1 MNMKRLIIITTLM
14 ASILTATEISAQS
27 DLDAIR
33 FSHFNPSSTARSLSM
48 GGAFGALGADFSA
61 MSGNPAGLGL
71 FRKSEFSFT
80 PSFGSNVTDATFL
93 GKTSTDTKFNF
104 GMGNLGLVYAY
115 PKEDE
120 GASWKGWAFAIG
132 YNRLNNFHSR
142 SIYEAVNPNSSL
154 LNSYVE
160 TANGTNYQNLNEYYE
175 NLAFQ
180 TYLIDTL
187 PFTSSQYFSAIPEGG
202 ALQRGIKESR
212 GSLGDISFAFGGN
225 YENKIFW
232 GFAVGIPYLRY
243 SEDFIYE
250 EIDEKNTINQTTQ
263 GIDSAYAA
271 TYNFKSFSIAQ
282 NLRTTGTGVNVK
294 FGLIFRPN
302 DMLRFG
308 AAIHSPTYYSMHDEY
323 ASSMSAKFE
332 SGQLPPSDSPI
343 GIYDYNLTTPFRAI
357 FSAAAL
363 FQQQGILSFDY
374 EITDYS
380 SARLSADDYGFTQEN
395 AVTRS
400 TYSQAHSLRAGAEWK
415 YGIFAFRGGVGYR
428 TGIFKSG
435 LADSKSDQHQVTYS
449 AGFGIR
455 EENYFV
461 DFGYSL
467 ANGNYFYRPYELA
480 STPQSE
486 PGVFYKTREHKL
498 LITVGFRF

>member
-1 MNMKRLIIITTLM
+1 MKQLL
-14 ASILTATEISAQS
+14 ISATLITVMAASAELRAQT

-33 FSHFNPSSTARSLSM
+33 YSHFNPSATARSLSM
-48 GGAFGALGADFSA
+48 GGAFGALGADFSVL
-61 MSGNPAGLGL
+61 SGNPAGLGL
-71 FRKSEFSFT
+71 YRKSEFTFT
-80 PSFGSNVTDATFL
+80 PSFGSNVTDATFF
-93 GKTSTDTKFNF
+93 GKTATDTKFNF
-104 GMGNLGLVYAY
+104 SMGNLGLVYAF
-115 PKEDE
+115 PKDNE
-120 GASWKGWAFAIG
+120 SSPWKGWAFAIG
-132 YNRLNNFHSR
+132 YNRLNNLHSR
-142 SIYEAVNPNSSL
+142 SLYEAVNTQSSL
-154 LNSYVE
+154 LNSFVE
-160 TANGTNYQNLNEYYE
+160 TANGTNYQNLNEFYE

-187 PFTSSQYFSAIPEGG
+187 PFASSQYFSAIPQGG
-202 ALQRGIKESR
+202 ALQRGAKETR

-225 YENKIFW
+225 YENRIFW

-243 SEDFIYE
+243 SEDYLYE
-250 EIDEKNTINQTTQ
+250 EIDEKNTINQTTP

-271 TYNFKSFSIAQ
+271 VYNFKSFSLTQ

-302 DMLRFG
+302 DMIRFG

-332 SGQLPPSDSPI
+332 IGQLPPSDSPV
-343 GIYDYNLTTPFRAI
+343 GMYDYNLTTPFRAL
-357 FSAAAL
+357 FSMAAL
-363 FQQQGILSFDY
+363 FQQQGILSLDY
-374 EITDYS
+374 ELTDYS

-395 AVTRS
+395 TITRT
-400 TYSQAHSLRAGAEWK
+400 TYTQAHTLRAGAEWK
-415 YGIFAFRGGVGYR
+415 YGIFAFRAGAGYR

-435 LADSKSDQHQVTYS
+435 LADSKSDQHQITYS

-455 EENYFV
+455 EESYFV

-480 STPQSE
+480 STPESE
-486 PGVFYKTREHKL
+486 PGVFFKTREHKL
-498 LITVGFRF
+498 LVTIGFRF